1 MINSLILYKNT
12 IIYKEF
18 AQRYIAVSESSVLG
32 ALRPLALHSRPYAG
46 ALREACA
53 LPSKR
58 KILLQRKKK
67 GGLRREKRAKSLGI
81 V

>member
-18 AQRYIAVSESSVLG
+18 AQRYITVSESSVLG
-32 ALRPLALHSRPYAG
+32 TLRPLALLSLSYAG
-46 ALREACA
+46 DTSEACA
-53 LPSKR
+53 PPSTR

-67 GGLRREKRAKSLGI
+67 GRLS
-81 V
+81 

>member
-1 MINSLILYKNT
+1 MRVT
-12 IIYKEF
+12 
-18 AQRYIAVSESSVLG
+18 
-32 ALRPLALHSRPYAG
+32 
-46 ALREACA
+46 LREACA

-67 GGLRREKRAKSLGI
+67 GGLSREKLVKSLEI